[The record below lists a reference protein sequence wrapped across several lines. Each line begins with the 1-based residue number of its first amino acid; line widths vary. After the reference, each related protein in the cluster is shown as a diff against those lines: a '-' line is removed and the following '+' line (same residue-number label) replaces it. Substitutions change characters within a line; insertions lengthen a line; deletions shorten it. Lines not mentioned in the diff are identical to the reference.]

1 VKIAIFGLGYVGAT
15 NAACLAKLGHFV
27 VGIDINEAKVA
38 TLSAGKSP
46 IVEPLIA
53 EMIAEAHRAG
63 RVSATG
69 SVEQALGDADIAVVC
84 VGTPSQEGGAIEPRY
99 LIRVTEQI
107 AQERKRLGRTIPI
120 FVRSTGLPSVH
131 HILIGILTDIIGST
145 QPIAYCVHPEFL
157 REGQAVDDF
166 FHPPKI
172 VYGVTDEAVRSVIA
186 AIYPGLEAPTE
197 ITSPAAAALVK
208 YADNC
213 FHALKVTFA
222 NEIGRLAWSFGID
235 ARDVMRIFCLDTKLN
250 ISEKYLKPGL
260 PFGGSCLPKDVK
272 AVNAWSRELDI
283 QLPMLNEL
291 VRSNRHQVDSIVERL
306 AAFNAKKVGLFGL
319 AFKDDTDDLRES
331 PMLTIVE
338 KLRSQNIQC
347 CVFDPMVNPAALGT
361 IAAERPG
368 LRDLPSWLT
377 ADGEALIAS
386 SDLVVIARKKI
397 GIDFQT
403 ARWRADAKIF
413 DLVGVD
419 PPIEAERVV
428 GLYW

>member
-1 VKIAIFGLGYVGAT
+1 
-15 NAACLAKLGHFV
+15 
-27 VGIDINEAKVA
+27 
-38 TLSAGKSP
+38 
-46 IVEPLIA
+46 
-53 EMIAEAHRAG
+53 
-63 RVSATG
+63 
-69 SVEQALGDADIAVVC
+69 
-84 VGTPSQEGGAIEPRY
+84 
-99 LIRVTEQI
+99 
-107 AQERKRLGRTIPI
+107 
-120 FVRSTGLPSVH
+120 
-131 HILIGILTDIIGST
+131 
-145 QPIAYCVHPEFL
+145 
-157 REGQAVDDF
+157 
-166 FHPPKI
+166 
-172 VYGVTDEAVRSVIA
+172 
-186 AIYPGLEAPTE
+186 
-197 ITSPAAAALVK
+197 
-208 YADNC
+208 
-213 FHALKVTFA
+213 
-222 NEIGRLAWSFGID
+222 
-235 ARDVMRIFCLDTKLN
+235 
-250 ISEKYLKPGL
+250 
-260 PFGGSCLPKDVK
+260 
-272 AVNAWSRELDI
+272 VNAWSRELDI